1 MLILFTHNTY
11 GFMAGIDDGRA
22 THGEIEIIEAYIPIQ
37 TSGIRDVG
45 YLKFKNLSDKK
56 IIFHQFTSPVWD
68 FVEIQNVEHRDDV
81 SKMRK
86 MDKLVIPGK
95 STLELKPGSAHL
107 KLIGP
112 RRNIKEG
119 DVPTSYDIR
128 VNQSPYFEKCID
140 KRYLILTLP
149 IVNVI
154 PIVIIFLK
162 S

>member
-1 MLILFTHNTY
+1 MHKILIIMLILFTHNTY

-22 THGEIEIIEAYIPIQ
+22 THGEIEIIGAYIPIQ
-37 TSGIRDVG
+37 TSGIMDVG

-95 STLELKPGSAHL
+95 STLELKPGSTHL

-119 DVPTSYDIR
+119 EEI
-128 VNQSPYFEKCID
+128 
-140 KRYLILTLP
+140 LI
-149 IVNVI
+149 IGQDSNERRFMFKFFVI
-154 PIVIIFLK
+154 K
-162 S
+162 